1 VKGKRAFSLKMARQ
15 TAEAFLRDEGITS
28 LPVDPFAIAGSRDIV
43 VKAKPDAAEG
53 VSGMLLRYGDTFGI
67 YYATHIPSE
76 GFWRFSVGHELGH
89 YFLDGHIDHV
99 LPKNGEHV
107 SRGGFVTADP
117 FELEADHF
125 SAGLL
130 MPHIPFKREIE
141 RHEPGLTAVLEA
153 AATCRTSRTATAIRY
168 AETSDEAV
176 AVIVSTG
183 QTIDYCFLPD
193 AMKSLPDLKWLK
205 KGTPLPSGTL
215 TAALASNTRR
225 VLNGD
230 RDGEEIDVLD
240 WLGGTKSAR
249 VTEEALG
256 LGRYGKVLT
265 ILHSSQIGPENESE
279 EEREEQDLQKSWSPR
294 FRR

>member
-1 VKGKRAFSLKMARQ
+1 MRGKRAFSLKMARQ
-15 TAEAFLRDEGITS
+15 TAEAFLRNEGITS
-28 LPVDPFAIAGSRDIV
+28 LPVDPFAIAESRDIV

-99 LPKNGEHV
+99 LPKDGEHV
-107 SRGGFVTADP
+107 SRAGFVTADP

-130 MPHIPFKREIE
+130 MPRIPFKREID
-141 RHEPGLTAVLEA
+141 RHEPGLTAVLA
-153 AATCRTSRTATAIRY
+153 AAETCRTSRTATAIRY
-168 AETSDEAV
+168 AETTDEAV
-176 AVIVSTG
+176 AVVVSTG
-183 QTIDYCFLPD
+183 PTIDYCFLSE
-193 AMKSLPDLKWLK
+193 AMKSLPQLRWLK
-205 KGTPLPSGTL
+205 KGSPLPAGTL
-215 TAALASNTRR
+215 TSALASDGLR
-225 VLNGD
+225 VLDGD
-230 RDGEEIDVLD
+230 RDGDEIDVMD
-240 WLGGTKSAR
+240 WLGGTKSVR
-249 VTEEALG
+249 VSEEVLG

-265 ILHSSQIGPENESE
+265 ILHSSHIGPENEPE
-279 EEREEQDLQKSWSPR
+279 EEREEEDLRESWTPR

>member
-28 LPVDPFAIAGSRDIV
+28 LPVDPFAIAKGRDIV
-43 VKAKPDAAEG
+43 VEPKPDTAEG
-53 VSGMLLRYGDTFGI
+53 VSGMLLRHGNSFGI
-67 YYATHIPSE
+67 LYATHIPSE
-76 GFWRFSVGHELGH
+76 GYWHFSIGHELGH

-99 LPKNGEHV
+99 LPKDGEHV
-107 SRGGFVTADP
+107 SRAGFVTADP

-130 MPHIPFKREIE
+130 MLRIPFKREID
-141 RHEPGLTAVLEA
+141 RHDPGLTAVLA
-153 AATCRTSRTATAIRY
+153 AAGSCRTSRTATAIRY
-168 AETSDEAV
+168 AETTDEAV

-183 QTIDYCFLPD
+183 STIDYCFLSD
-193 AMKSLPDLKWLK
+193 AMKSLPNLRWLK

-215 TAALASNTRR
+215 TAALAIDARR

-230 RDGEEIDVLD
+230 RNADEIDVMD

-249 VTEEALG
+249 VSEEVLG

-265 ILHSSQIGPENESE
+265 ILHSSHIGPENESE
-279 EEREEQDLQKSWSPR
+279 EEREEEDLRERWTPR